1 MKVSYTMDEL
11 NDWYIECQEN
21 AEILIYVGEVL
32 RPIHS
37 ISMAGKIDQLDSSGH
52 EPPINSIN

>member
-52 EPPINSIN
+52 EPPIN